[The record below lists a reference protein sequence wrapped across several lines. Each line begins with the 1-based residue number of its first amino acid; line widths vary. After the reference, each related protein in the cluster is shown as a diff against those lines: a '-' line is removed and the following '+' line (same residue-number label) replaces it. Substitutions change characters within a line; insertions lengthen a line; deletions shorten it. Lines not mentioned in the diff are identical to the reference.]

1 MRATTGRAIS
11 ASIHQRLRDA
21 LARGEPLTY
30 QELADL
36 AGCTVRSVRN
46 YLARPTEIF
55 GFPIERSRDENNR
68 VVVRA
73 NVSPDALPGS
83 TTPTADPFQDAF
95 LQALFPAA
103 STDATNDHRNVVV
116 AFRGMPRYSEQHAV
130 IARRFLQASTIR
142 TFALRLRLRD
152 DPADLVLW
160 PIGVV
165 VHNLSGV
172 VLVGLPYGNEDTSQL
187 HAIEL
192 SRILDDP
199 NTLEQVPGT
208 PCSGLEDVVIEQVM
222 DLPFC
227 ACLPDASTP
236 MTDVHVRFDPSLTN
250 GLRDCIWHHG
260 QRVVLRRNGELDV
273 RFGPV
278 PLHLAASWA
287 ASFGAGVRVL
297 GGKKL
302 RKAIKKGSFLPW

>member
-11 ASIHQRLRDA
+11 ASIHQRLKDA

-55 GFPIERSRDENNR
+55 GFPIERARDENNR
-68 VVVRA
+68 VIVRA
-73 NVSPDALPGS
+73 NVPPDAVPAS
-83 TTPTADPFQDAF
+83 TAATTDPFQNAF
-95 LQALFPAA
+95 LQALFP
-103 STDATNDHRNVVV
+103 TDPQSDNHNVVV
-116 AFRGMPRYSEQHAV
+116 ALRGMPKYSAQHAI
-130 IARRFLQASTIR
+130 IARRFLQASTAR

-165 VHNLSGV
+165 VHNLFGV

-187 HAIEL
+187 HAVEL
-192 SRILDDP
+192 SLILDEPD
-199 NTLEQVPGT
+199 TLEQVPGT
-208 PCSGLEDVVIEQVM
+208 PCTGLEDITVEKAM

-227 ACLPDASTP
+227 TCLPDASTP

-250 GLRDCIWHHG
+250 RLRDCIWHQG
-260 QRVVLRRNGELDV
+260 QHVVLRRNGELDV

-302 RKAIKKGSFLPW
+302 RKAVKKGSFLP

>member
-11 ASIHQRLRDA
+11 ASIHQRLKDA

-68 VVVRA
+68 VVVHA
-73 NVSPDALPGS
+73 IVPPDAAPAS
-83 TTPTADPFQDAF
+83 TTADPFQQAF
-95 LQALFPAA
+95 LQALFPGNP
-103 STDATNDHRNVVV
+103 SDDTPNVVV
-116 AFRGMPRYSEQHAV
+116 ALRGLPKYSPQHAA
-130 IARRFLQASTIR
+130 IARRFVQASTTR

-160 PIGVV
+160 PVGVV
-165 VHNLSGV
+165 VHNLAGV
-172 VLVGLPYGNEDTSQL
+172 VLVGLPYGNEDASQL
-187 HAIEL
+187 HAVEL

-199 NTLEQVPGT
+199 DSLEPVPGT
-208 PCSGLEDVVIEQVM
+208 PCSGLEDVTVATAM

-227 ACLPDASTP
+227 ASLPEASTP

-250 GLRDCIWHHG
+250 RLRDCIWHQG
-260 QRVVLRRNGELDV
+260 QQVILRRNGELDV

-302 RKAIKKGSFLPW
+302 RKAIKKGSFFP

>member
-11 ASIHQRLRDA
+11 ASIHQRLKDA

-68 VVVRA
+68 VVVHA
-73 NVSPDALPGS
+73 NVPPDALPAS
-83 TTPTADPFQDAF
+83 TTADPFQQAF
-95 LQALFPAA
+95 LQALFPEGPK
-103 STDATNDHRNVVV
+103 DDHNNVVV

-130 IARRFLQASTIR
+130 IARRFLQASTTR
-142 TFALRLRLRD
+142 NFALRLRLRD

-160 PIGVV
+160 PVGVV
-165 VHNLSGV
+165 VHNLFGV
-172 VLVGLPYGNEDTSQL
+172 VLVGLPYGNEDASL
-187 HAIEL
+187 FHAVEL
-192 SRILDDP
+192 SLILDDP
-199 NTLEQVPGT
+199 DTLEQVPGT
-208 PCSGLEDVVIEQVM
+208 PCPGLENVAIGQVM

-227 ACLPDASTP
+227 TCLPDAGTP

-250 GLRDCIWHHG
+250 RLRDCIWHHG

-302 RKAIKKGSFLPW
+302 RKAIKKGSFLP